1 MKLTVLGLGEAGS
14 LIAKGLSEQG
24 IEVVG
29 FDPAKLKQPVVEL
42 RESAELAVADADV
55 VFSINS
61 ATVSIKLAQQ
71 VAAHLKPGAL
81 YCDLNTGTPSL
92 KRRLA
97 EIVPEGSFVDVA
109 VMKPVPG
116 LAEKVPLSIAGA
128 GAAKFQELLAPYDLD
143 ITYVSEVPGEAAAR
157 KLVRS
162 IVAKGMAALIIDTL
176 WAAKELG
183 LEDWAIEEIKN
194 EFDNSSSAT
203 VQRYL
208 NGTAQHAKRRSVE
221 MSDVVEMLSD
231 AKYESTMV
239 RGIELTLS
247 RVIHGTRIP
256 FADLD

>member
-29 FDPAKLKQPVVEL
+29 FDPAKPKQPVVEL
-42 RESAELAVADADV
+42 RETAELAVADADV

-97 EIVPEGSFVDVA
+97 EIVPKGSFVDVA